1 MADIPEEYL
10 SYDFGFS
17 AVDDPYEAKEQSQ
30 ETVTAAVS
38 EDVERKL
45 DSIEEKIQALTSLMF
60 RMEEDGNERV
70 SEAELR
76 DKVRRLEAIIVPLL
90 NNLLKTADKDY
101 IHWPNLGPAVEQ
113 QLQKVLEITRG

>member
-70 SEAELR
+70 SEADSHIKPPPSPPFLPGT
-76 DKVRRLEAIIVPLL
+76 DLPFLSISASPLVPPEPSML
-90 NNLLKTADKDY
+90 A
-101 IHWPNLGPAVEQ
+101 
-113 QLQKVLEITRG
+113 